1 MGYAR
6 RIYDIVRGKLLNTAF
21 KLDWKQHLSGIGINR
36 GEAHLVVPNDYD
48 DIKKAALAITLSIP
62 VESVVSPEVMADTLL
77 RKLIFKGDNPITIDR
92 ELEGIEWQLASFF
105 VKGKEEERE
114 EKIGSFIASLFP
126 LRQAFSDY
134 FTLLPGQFF
143 LSALD
148 PKNISPENPFYLYA
162 KTFRDQLTDLLKQD
176 KPFFSIL
183 GYTARE
189 YDIRFAM
196 TRSML
201 QPRTWE
207 RSFNAIDNKTIDQE
221 LAAFDATRL
230 FSRFA
235 SKHAHTRLSEL
246 ANQTKKLSL
255 PVGQS
260 QQPSSSQEHLQSSPQ
275 SQPVSLKS

>member
-6 RIYDIVRGKLLNTAF
+6 RIYDIARGKLFNTAF
-21 KLDWKQHLSGIGINR
+21 KLDWKLHLSRIGIKR
-36 GEAHLVVPNDYD
+36 GEAHLVIPNDYD
-48 DIKKAALAITLSIP
+48 EIKKAVLADTLSIP
-62 VESVVSPEVMADTLL
+62 AESIVSPEVMADNLL
-77 RKLIFKGDNPITIDR
+77 RKLIFKGNNPITIDR
-92 ELEGIEWQLASFF
+92 ELEEIEWQLASFL

-114 EKIGSFIASLFP
+114 EKIGSFINSLFP

-143 LSALD
+143 PSALD
-148 PKNISPENPFYLYA
+148 LENISPENPFYLYA
-162 KTFRDQLTDLLKQD
+162 KTLRGQLTDLLKQD

-183 GYTARE
+183 GYTTRE
-189 YDIRFAM
+189 YNIRFAM
-196 TRSML
+196 PRSML

-207 RSFNAIDNKTIDQE
+207 RSFNAIINRTIDQE
-221 LAAFDATRL
+221 LATFDADRL

-246 ANQTKKLSL
+246 ANQTKKLTA
-255 PVGQS
+255 GQS